1 MKKTLPLMTALLILC
16 LTASACSAPA
26 ANPSAAPA
34 ADQPTLPPLPI
45 GTPTPEPTH
54 TPVTPLTGTSAYW
67 IVDLT
72 QSNPELYLA
81 DSYETSNEQVAASR
95 SNSDEYLQLLQTWG
109 RVTGSVRW
117 YVHQQGCGYTGGVRE
132 VLMQTVQYQT
142 VDGAAAAFEYSRKE
156 DETQSG
162 YTLLSGADLPGSV
175 AYRTDSHPV
184 DACPNAGESASVR
197 ILFLRA
203 NAVGMV
209 QVSAANGAQ
218 SADALNAAVQDIA
231 RQMDARMLGN
241 Y

>member
-1 MKKTLPLMTALLILC
+1 
-16 LTASACSAPA
+16 
-26 ANPSAAPA
+26 
-34 ADQPTLPPLPI
+34 
-45 GTPTPEPTH
+45 
-54 TPVTPLTGTSAYW
+54 
-67 IVDLT
+67 VDLT
-72 QSNPELYLA
+72 QSNSELYLA

-95 SNSDEYLQLLQTWG
+95 PNPDEYLQLLQTWG
-109 RVTGSVRW
+109 RVNGSVRW

-156 DETQSG
+156 DESQSG
-162 YTLLSGADLPGSV
+162 YTLLSGADMPGSA

-184 DACPNAGESASVR
+184 DACPDAGETVSVR

-209 QVSAANGAQ
+209 QVSAANSAQ
-218 SADALNAAVQDIA
+218 SADALNAAVQEIA